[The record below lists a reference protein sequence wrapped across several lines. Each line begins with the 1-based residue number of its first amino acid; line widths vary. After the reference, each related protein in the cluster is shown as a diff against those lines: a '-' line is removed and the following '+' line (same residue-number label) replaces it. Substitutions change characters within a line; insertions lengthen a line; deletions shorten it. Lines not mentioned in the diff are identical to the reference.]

1 MACLRSFGVCKGLLG
16 QSQPQATTREPCGRS
31 FGVVPMSEPARP
43 GPEALSRGRNE
54 LIMSAAGF
62 QVVCQCQVA
71 GRMVALLKA
80 ARTQQ
85 AHPPRQG
92 PRTRQS
98 ALPARH
104 RVRLGGCARLDS
116 WPTRPTPGNHS
127 TQLKLFRRPREKR
140 FMALFGH
147 FAFAC
152 NSPRGA
158 RQRSGFMYVPIGH
171 QAPCLIG
178 RKYVAR
184 RGPHG

>member
-16 QSQPQATTREPCGRS
+16 QSQRQATTREPCGRS
-31 FGVVPMSEPARP
+31 FGVVPISEPARP

-62 QVVCQCQVA
+62 LFVCQCQVA
-71 GRMVALLKA
+71 GRLVALLKA

-116 WPTRPTPGNHS
+116 WPTRPTPGN
-127 TQLKLFRRPREKR
+127 RRPQHAAK
-140 FMALFGH
+140 FI
-147 FAFAC
+147 
-152 NSPRGA
+152 S
-158 RQRSGFMYVPIGH
+158 
-171 QAPCLIG
+171 APQGKTL
-178 RKYVAR
+178 
-184 RGPHG
+184 HGSFWTFRICVQQPQGGEAAAVCMC